1 MKTGKFSQL
10 SAVNSNTKPI
20 PVSPTTPLNSTVIY
34 HSEPNLFEEKPS
46 KTNRFFK
53 AMNRRAL
60 LVIGATTLT
69 LTGAYLWTNHQTP
82 KYKGSFQLFIETDNN
97 LNADSINSVTNNQNE
112 LNYAS
117 QVKLLQSP
125 KLLSPIIEKI
135 QARYPEVTY
144 SSLFN
149 QTTGQTQFE
158 PNKLTIQ
165 PIDGTKIIEVKYR
178 DTEPQ
183 KIQFILDEIAQGYL
197 NYNLQQ
203 KQPDTIAEKREWIN
217 TQLPPLNDKI
227 QTTQQQLLNLQQ
239 QHTFINPETKNQ
251 QLVTRLNQ
259 LQTEKLSTESQL
271 RQEQSQ
277 YQALQQQLGLTPE
290 QALKASAL
298 SQSPRYQG
306 LLEKLLAVETEIAL
320 ESSRFKQQAPQIQ
333 VLLDQR
339 NLILPLLTE
348 EAEQI
353 VGQDLAAVAPEILNY
368 QDSVRLDLIRQLVT
382 SANTIQMLEVRNQV
396 LAAAVQNLTPQVQ
409 AFPAVASQFNTLQQ
423 ELKESKTRVQ
433 QLTEQQESLQFEKPP
448 EFQPWQL
455 IAEPMIPRN
464 KQGELIAFSPNMP
477 LNLAL
482 GGLAGLA
489 LGVSAAQ
496 VAERLNNVFHDSR
509 EVTSELP
516 MPLLG
521 IIPASDEALLLPL
534 PASAPAL
541 ALVKDPT
548 APCTPFEEAFR
559 SLNTNLQ
566 LLNPDSPVRSCVVSS
581 ATPADGKSTVAF
593 NLAKG
598 AAAMGQKV
606 LLIDADL
613 RNPKL
618 HKMMG
623 LPNEMGLTQA
633 LTQEDLDIYETI
645 LVSPVDDNL
654 FVLTA
659 GAIPPDPTRLLSS
672 KKMKKLM
679 AEFEQNFDLVLYDT
693 PPLIGL
699 ADANL
704 LAAHTNGLM
713 MVVGVEK
720 TERQAVE
727 FAWREIQMAGVPVLG
742 MVANGDK
749 QPSHYYAYS

>member
-1 MKTGKFSQL
+1 MKTGKLSQISVSHSDRQQVPVTPTYPL
-10 SAVNSNTKPI
+10 S
-20 PVSPTTPLNSTVIY
+20 STVVSHPQIHLSETK
-34 HSEPNLFEEKPS
+34 HSKVS
-46 KTNRFFK
+46 QFFK
-53 AMNRRAL
+53 AINRRSL
-60 LVIGATTLT
+60 LVIGATTLAIT
-69 LTGAYLWTNHQTP
+69 AAYLWTNHQTP
-82 KYKGSFQLFIETDNN
+82 KYKGSFQLFIEDSNN
-97 LNADSINSVTNNQNE
+97 LSETEGLSENGID
-112 LNYAS
+112 YAS
-117 QVKLLQSP
+117 QIQLLQSP

-135 QARYPEVTY
+135 QARYPEVNY

-149 QTTGQTQFE
+149 QTTGQTQYE
-158 PNKLTIQ
+158 PNSLRIE
-165 PIDGTKIIEVKYR
+165 PLNGTKILEVEYR

-197 NYNLQQ
+197 DYNLQQ
-203 KQPDTIAEKREWIN
+203 KQPDTIAEKRNWIN
-217 TQLPPLNDKI
+217 SQIPTLNNQIK
-227 QTTQQQLLNLQQ
+227 TNQQQLLNLQQ

-251 QLVTRLNQ
+251 QLVSRLNQ
-259 LQTEKLSTESQL
+259 LQTEKLSSEAQL
-271 RQEQSQ
+271 RQERSQ

-298 SQSPRYQG
+298 SQSPRYQS
-306 LLEKLLAVETEIAL
+306 LLEKLLAVETEIAV
-320 ESSRFKQQAPQIQ
+320 ESSRFKETAPQIQ

-339 NLILPLLTE
+339 NLILPLLTQ

-368 QDSVRLDLIRQLVT
+368 QDSVRLDLIRQLVS

-396 LAAAVQNLTPQVQ
+396 LDSAVQNLTPQVQ

-423 ELKESKTRVQ
+423 ELKENKAKLQ
-433 QLTEQQESLQFEKPP
+433 QLTEQQESIQFEKPP

-455 IAEPMIPRN
+455 IAEPMIPQN

-489 LGVSAAQ
+489 LGVGLAQ
-496 VAERLNNVFHDSR
+496 VAERLNNVFHNSR
-509 EVTSELP
+509 EVTDELP
-516 MPLLG
+516 VPLLG
-521 IIPASDEALLLPL
+521 IIPASDEALLLPA
-534 PASAPAL
+534 PTSTPAL
-541 ALVKDPT
+541 ALVKDRT

-559 SLNTNLQ
+559 SLNANLQ

-598 AAAMGQKV
+598 AAAMGKRV

-623 LPNEMGLTQA
+623 LPNETGLSQA
-633 LTQEDLDIYETI
+633 LTQEEIDIYQTI
-645 LVSPVDDNL
+645 LVSPIDDNL

-672 KKMKKLM
+672 KKMKALM
-679 AEFEQNFDLVLYDT
+679 DEFEQTFDLVLYDT

-720 TERQAVE
+720 TERRAVE
-727 FAWREIQMAGVPVLG
+727 YAWREIQMAGVPVLG